1 MKRFIMILL
10 VAAMALTMV
19 ACGKEATSAES
30 SVSSQ
35 VIISQKNY
43 TDTDETGIPE
53 SASSSEQSVPESSS
67 EEEYIEQ
74 LTPYIPEGVDLKEYI
89 VGKWHTAFRTEE
101 RYPDNS
107 VEELIYYYYYD
118 FKPDGTMETSGY
130 EMWSVSAKNEYS
142 LVNIDGWDIIGKD
155 APYNLG
161 TYTIEDNKVKIEYE
175 GHHGGGGASAYTA
188 YLNVVFTSDDIAV
201 MQESEGYGAGKK
213 NIHRYIKGDIEI
225 ETLCELLGV
234 DTTPPPPIR

>member
-10 VAAMALTMV
+10 VAAMALTMF

-35 VIISQKNY
+35 VIISKKNY

-118 FKPDGTMETSGY
+118 FKPDGTMETSGCVKAHSPINFEPTPDTLDY
-130 EMWSVSAKNEYS
+130 WEEVGMA
-142 LVNIDGWDIIGKD
+142 
-155 APYNLG
+155 APYNNG
-161 TYTIEDNKVKIEYE
+161 TYTVKDNKIEIQFEEQYVDNCVDA
-175 GHHGGGGASAYTA
+175 HTA
-188 YLNVVFTSDDIAV
+188 DLYLKFISDDYALL
-201 MQESEGYGAGKK
+201 QQRSENGWGCREPLLYV
-213 NIHRYIKGDIEI
+213 KGDITIRSVCEI
-225 ETLCELLGV
+225 LGV
-234 DTTPPPPIR
+234 DTTPPSVS